1 MVMASEIRL
10 LALAALAV
18 AFAGA
23 APALRAFNGNFGSE
37 YSRHDLATG
46 KPGGTAKEAEAGIT
60 ERKDAEAR
68 RHDEAEIK
76 ISLQASQLQF
86 LYTYYI
92 WMEIC
97 AERFSQFDS
106 TKAGLREVVRSKEAG
121 FPSEQ
126 ADSIWNATAER
137 FKQLEGVLHRDG
149 DTRLYSD
156 CDHNSRYVEGLL
168 TLASQ
173 AGEQP
178 TPILRR
184 KDF

>member
-23 APALRAFNGNFGSE
+23 APALRAFNGNFGSQ
-37 YSRHDLATG
+37 YSRQDPANG
-46 KPGGTAKEAEAGIT
+46 KPAGTAKEAEAGIT
-60 ERKDAEAR
+60 ERKDAQAR
-68 RHDEAEIK
+68 RHDEAEMK

-121 FPSEQ
+121 FPSKQ
-126 ADSIWNATAER
+126 ADSIWNATAEK
-137 FKQLEGVLHRDG
+137 FMQLEGVLRSDG
-149 DTRLYSD
+149 DARLYSD

-173 AGEQP
+173 AGDQP

>member
-18 AFAGA
+18 ALAGA
-23 APALRAFNGNFGSE
+23 APALRAFNGNFGSQ

-46 KPGGTAKEAEAGIT
+46 KPAGTAKEAEAGIT

-106 TKAGLREVVRSKEAG
+106 TKAGLREVVRSKEAS

-126 ADSIWNATAER
+126 ADSIWNATAEK
-137 FKQLEGVLHRDG
+137 FMQLEGVLHGDG
-149 DTRLYSD
+149 DARLYSD

-173 AGEQP
+173 ASEPP